1 MHPARWL
8 DRFRQTLRDDVR
20 VFAQAAV
27 IAAARVSHG
36 LPAEDVV

>member
-8 DRFRQTLRDDVR
+8 ERFRQGLRDAVR
-20 VFAQAAV
+20 AFAEAAV